1 LFGLRSPTGGP
12 LASRRNVSPED
23 VTPQPELE
31 DGGSIILDF
40 NELSASIRSLA
51 CGTCGLSK
59 LLSTK
64 TTIGLATRFDIT
76 CQNCY
81 QTVTTLPQKRQP
93 APGYRSPVPKNSF
106 DDFRINIIAVM
117 LCQELGKGEA
127 GYMAIRTAFDIQ
139 SANLPNYSKV
149 EQLISKRAITLGHEI
164 IRENVEKEVRSTRT
178 DPNYTGDHTDGRC
191 GLTVGVDGGWTQRQ
205 SGRAYNSDTG
215 QISMI
220 GTYVAF

>member
-1 LFGLRSPTGGP
+1 M
-12 LASRRNVSPED
+12 RNVSPED
-23 VTPQPELE
+23 EILPSEIE
-31 DGGSIILDF
+31 DEGSIILDF
-40 NELSASIRSLA
+40 KALSASVESLA
-51 CGTCGLSK
+51 CGKCGISK
-59 LLSTK
+59 LLANKK
-64 TTIGLATRFDIT
+64 TTGLATRFDIT

-81 QTVTTLPQKRQP
+81 QTVTTLPQKKLP
-93 APGYRSPVPKNSF
+93 APGYLSPVPKNSF

-117 LCQELGKGEA
+117 LCEELGKGEA
-127 GYMAIRTAFDIQ
+127 GYMAIRSAFDIQ

-149 EQLISKRAITLGHEI
+149 EQMISKQAISLGHEI

-205 SGRAYNSDTG
+205 SGRAYNSDMG

-220 GTYVAF
+220 GTYVVFNTIFVTTTS